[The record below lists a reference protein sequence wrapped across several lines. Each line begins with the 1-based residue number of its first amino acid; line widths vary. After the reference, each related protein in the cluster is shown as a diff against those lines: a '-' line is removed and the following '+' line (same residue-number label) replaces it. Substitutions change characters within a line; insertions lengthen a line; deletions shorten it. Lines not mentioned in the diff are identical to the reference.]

1 MECCTLGF
9 FIKDIYLLYSY
20 GLLIYKWKWKVISLW
35 MLILLVSLPAGPMLM
50 SELSNGFG
58 RVDTEAQQ
66 GLDIL
71 DDQLGFTQS
80 SVLLVLQSKGVLYTD
95 EDFKAEVYRI
105 ASGLTNE
112 IDVVTEVLT
121 PYSSGDLNMVSDDGL
136 TMYAVVFMDIDIDS
150 AMDMVPEIKSNVNSD
165 ILDVWVTG
173 GIPIF
178 YDMNVYSEK
187 DLQRAEM
194 VAFPVIL
201 LVLIVVFGSLIAAS
215 LPLIMGVVSVVV
227 TAALVFLLT
236 QTTDVSVFVLN
247 IATFLGL
254 GVSVDYSLLFVNRFR
269 EELQKRDVADAI
281 GVTFST
287 AGQSILF
294 SAVTSILGLSGL
306 LFFDFMVLRSVGI
319 GGVTV
324 MILALLLAMTL
335 LPALIAVLGERVN
348 SLRIIKTG
356 NITEGLWIK
365 LASSVMKRPLIVIVS
380 LTTILVLLGTPY
392 LGVKLGVP
400 WASILPEKAESRQGF
415 DILEKELGPGETS
428 PIMLVYTSPSS
439 PLSEENLQAMYE
451 TTNVLANDPRVERVE
466 SIVNVAPEITID
478 NYVKMYQ
485 NISNIQDPRILGMLD
500 VMTSDNAAYIKV
512 VPRYEIMADE
522 SRDLVELIR
531 SLSYLQ
537 GDMTLYVTGGTAD
550 LVDAVDAIYG
560 SFPMVI
566 LYVLVTIYIALF
578 LLFRSVLLPIKAVLM
593 NGMSIFASYGALVLI
608 FQQGYFQDFLGFTA
622 LGYID
627 AILPVMLFCIIFG
640 LSMDYEVFLLSRI
653 KEIYDE
659 TGDNTYSVAQ
669 GLEKTGRI
677 ITSAALVMVMVC
689 ASFAMADIVIVKMF
703 GVGLGLAII
712 IDVTIVR
719 AILVPALMCVMGRLN
734 WWAPKFVRDFGK
746 N

>member
-1 MECCTLGF
+1 
-9 FIKDIYLLYSY
+9 
-20 GLLIYKWKWKVISLW
+20 
-35 MLILLVSLPAGPMLM
+35 M

-80 SVLLVLQSKGVLYTD
+80 SVLLVLQDDDMQYTD
-95 EDFKAEVYRI
+95 EAFRSEVERI
-105 ASGLTNE
+105 STVLTSD
-112 IDVVTEVLT
+112 IDVVTGVLT
-121 PYSSGDLNMVSDDGL
+121 PYNSGDLNMVSDDGR
-136 TMYAVVFMDIDIDS
+136 TMYAVVSMDIDIDS
-150 AMDMVPEIKSNVNSD
+150 AMDMVPDIKSNVSSD
-165 ILDVWVTG
+165 VLNVWVTG

-178 YDMNVYSEK
+178 YDMNVYSEE

-201 LVLIVVFGSLIAAS
+201 LVLILVFGSLIAAG
-215 LPLIMGVVSVVV
+215 LPLIMGIISVVV

-236 QTTDVSVFVLN
+236 QATDISVFVLN

-269 EELQKRDVADAI
+269 EEIKNRDVPDAI

-335 LPALIAVLGERVN
+335 LPAIIGALGERVN
-348 SLRIIKTG
+348 SLRIIRTG
-356 NITEGLWIK
+356 NFTEGFWIK
-365 LASSVMKRPLIVIVS
+365 LASSVMKRPLIVIVT
-380 LTTILVLLGTPY
+380 LTTFLVFLGTPY

-400 WASILPEKAESRQGF
+400 WAGILPEKAESRQGF
-415 DILEKELGPGETS
+415 DILEKELGPGETA
-428 PIMLVYTSPSS
+428 PIMLVYTTPSS
-439 PLSEENLQAMYE
+439 PLSEQNLAEIYE
-451 TTNVLANDPRVERVE
+451 TTDKLSKDSRVERVE
-466 SIVNVAPEITID
+466 SVVSLVPGMTKD
-478 NYVKMYQ
+478 QYVQMYQ
-485 NISNIQDPRILGMLD
+485 NIDAIQDPKVLGMLD
-500 VMTSDNAAYIKV
+500 VMTSDNATYIRV
-512 VPRYEIMADE
+512 VPRHEIMADE
-522 SRDLVELIR
+522 SRDLVTMIR
-531 SLSYLQ
+531 STGVVQ
-537 GDMTLYVTGGTAD
+537 GDMTLHVTGGTAD
-550 LVDAVDAIYG
+550 LIDAIDAIYG

-608 FQQGYFQDFLGFTA
+608 FQQGYFQDVLGFTT

-640 LSMDYEVFLLSRI
+640 LSMDYEVFLLSRV

-669 GLEKTGRI
+669 GLERTGRI
-677 ITSAALVMVMVC
+677 ITSAALVMVLVC

-712 IDVTIVR
+712 IDVTLVR
-719 AILVPALMCVMGRLN
+719 AILVPALMRVMGRLN

-746 N
+746 S